1 MSNRRG
7 QNRGWQKFL
16 RVAIPYWT
24 ASDQRRAVGWLLVL
38 LLLSFVSSSFLIWE
52 TLQRGELLSA
62 LAARDTERFRQ
73 GVFLFVGIIA
83 LSVPALS
90 LKTYLQD
97 KLGLDWRHWLTNQFR
112 QDYFTDQA
120 FYQITSSAIDNPDQ
134 RIAEDIRNF
143 TQQALTL
150 LIILSDSTIQLIGF
164 LGILWFISKSLL
176 VVLFVYVVIGTVI
189 TTFVFGHVLV
199 SINFEQLKREANFR
213 YSLVRIRENAESIA
227 FYQGQSQ
234 EFDQV
239 ENRFLSAFHNFNRL
253 IRWQFNLTVF
263 QNAYQY
269 ITFIL
274 PFVVLAPRLFAGELE
289 IGAVSQSQA
298 AFERVGLALG
308 LVITQFDQLSAFVA
322 GIERLDQ
329 LQNAMTKIALPK
341 ASIEIREGTPL
352 ALQQVT
358 LHLPQTSTVLIR
370 ELSFTIEPDSP
381 LLIVGESG
389 VGKSSLLRAIAGL
402 WHTGSGIMT
411 RPAAQ
416 QLLFLPQRPY
426 MILGSLRQQLLYPH
440 QLNKADEQLL
450 QILQQV
456 GLIKLIERSGSLEAV
471 EDWSKVLSLGEQ
483 QRLAFARL
491 LLAQP
496 RYALLDEA
504 TSALDTA
511 HEAHLY
517 KLLQTSQIA
526 YASVGHRQTLLAYHQ
541 QVLQLKRDQSWML
554 NPITESQLQF

>member
-1 MSNRRG
+1 MSNRG

-120 FYQITSSAIDNPDQ
+120 FYQIASSAIDNPDQ

-150 LIILSDSTIQLIGF
+150 LIIFSDSTIQLIGF

-176 VVLFVYVVIGTVI
+176 VVLFVYAVIGTVI

-402 WHTGSGIMT
+402 WHTGSGIMI

-440 QLNKADEQLL
+440 QLDKADEQLL

>member
-1 MSNRRG
+1 MSNRG
-7 QNRGWQKFL
+7 QNRGWRQFWQI
-16 RVAIPYWT
+16 AMPYWI
-24 ASDQRRAVGWLLVL
+24 ASEQRRAVGWLVVL
-38 LLLSFVSSSFLIWE
+38 LLLSFASSGFLIWE

-62 LAARDTERFRQ
+62 LAARDTERFTQ
-73 GVFLFVGIIA
+73 GVFLFIGIVA
-83 LSVPALS
+83 LSVPSLS
-90 LKTYLQD
+90 LKSYIQD

-112 QDYFTDQA
+112 QDYFADQT
-120 FYQITSSAIDNPDQ
+120 FYQITTSAIDNPDQ

-143 TQQALTL
+143 TQQALAL
-150 LIILSDSTIQLIGF
+150 LVILSDSVIQLIGF
-164 LGILWFISKSLL
+164 LGVLWFVSKSLL
-176 VVLFVYVVIGTVI
+176 GVLFVYALVGTVI
-189 TTFVFGHVLV
+189 TTFVFGRVLV

-227 FYQGQSQ
+227 FYQGQPQ
-234 EFDQV
+234 ELEQA
-239 ENRFLSAFHNFNRL
+239 ESRFSSVFHNFNRL
-253 IRWQFNLTVF
+253 IRWQFNLTAF
-263 QNAYQY
+263 QNSYQY

-274 PFVVLAPRLFAGELE
+274 PFIVLAPCLFAGELE

-308 LVITQFDQLSAFVA
+308 LVITQFDQLSAFAA
-322 GIERLDQ
+322 GIERLER
-329 LQNAMTKIALPK
+329 LQSAMSEVAIPETR
-341 ASIEIREGTPL
+341 IEICEGAPL
-352 ALQQVT
+352 ALQHVT
-358 LHLPQTSTVLIR
+358 LHLPKSSTVLIR
-370 ELSFTIEPDSP
+370 ELSFTLAPDSP

-402 WHTGSGIMT
+402 WHTGSGVII

-440 QLNKADEQLL
+440 QSEKTDEQLM

-456 GLIKLIERSGSLEAV
+456 GLIKLIDRFDGLEAV
-471 EDWSKVLSLGEQ
+471 KDWSKVLSLGEQ

-491 LLAQP
+491 LLTQP

-511 HEAHLY
+511 HEARLY
-517 KLLQTSQIA
+517 DLLQSSHIA
-526 YASVGHRQTLLAYHQ
+526 YVSVGHRQTLLTYHRQ
-541 QVLQLKRDQSWML
+541 ILQLKRDQSWGL